1 MAYYEIPNES
11 ESILNGVIL
20 DNETMSIND
29 GGTANDTVAKHGYIN
44 IYSGGT
50 ANNTTLTDNGFLY
63 VHSSATANK
72 VVIDSGT
79 LEVYSGGTATEIEWT
94 PCVGSVTVENGAHVT
109 FTSEYAGVYY
119 GSDGQLLE
127 STTTPVENRTLD
139 NQYLLYVMKDG
150 IANGITVDEYGKMHV
165 GAGGEANTAS
175 VNSLGSMYVSS
186 GGKANYTTVNSGG
199 RLTALSGGTVN
210 ITMVN
215 DSGYFHL
222 SGGVADGVTLIAGGN
237 LIVDDGGAADHVT
250 VNANGCLTVSS
261 GSAKV
266 TEWTPGIGRVV
277 VYGDGQVTF
286 ASEYSGVYYG
296 DGNNLIFSATERSDI
311 ELNANYYEL
320 YVMNG
325 GKANYTTVNGGYM
338 AVFSGGA
345 ADVVNVADGGKL
357 FVNNGGKAEHATIGK
372 WGEVYV
378 NSGGTA
384 NSATVNLYGSF
395 TVFGSADDVTVN
407 SSGTVWVQNGGKVTN
422 ATLNYC
428 GDMAVDSATVDSTT
442 VNFGGELFI
451 EETGRADHTTVFVAG
466 TMVVSGSAENTTI
479 SGGEAHISSGGTMT
493 ETKVTTGDTDDWGSA
508 TVSSG
513 GTAINTTVDFHG
525 IFSIHDGGSADIATI
540 SSGGKIYI
548 GEGATA
554 TNITAVDG
562 ARLGLA
568 VAPGTYAQ
576 GTYAG
581 SAFEMKDGAISGYT
595 ARSYGGLDVVSGGV
609 ATDITVTEGAQVWV
623 ADGVLDGIT
632 MNGGYMYI
640 ANGGKVTGKMRFNG
654 GDADFISA
662 YYGATVDFDLTRTAP
677 GDEVLVNN
685 LAAIKGNGKY
695 TLTVDGTEKNGVYNL
710 ADGASDFNK
719 TITVMD
725 TDGGKL
731 GELTVGGEAQTF
743 DDVTYQLARAG
754 STLTLTVSGAPDL
767 TGDLNYDYT
776 LGPGKLAKKVNV
788 NEDGVLSVY
797 GTAKKTAV
805 NKNGAV
811 YVYNGVGS
819 RGLVEDITVNK
830 GGFISVQGGVVRNAV
845 VSAGEMDFQFGTV
858 SGTVVEKDGRVT
870 AYDEL
875 SNTIINDGGHVIN
888 LGAAYDTTVNKGGEF
903 VVSTGAS
910 AADVTVNQGGMLTVS
925 AGGTISGKMTFE
937 EEAFVVVENGANIVF
952 DLQDA
957 APEADPLLNDLSIVK
972 GSPSFLVTVA
982 GEEAEGTYNLAGGAA
997 GFDKT
1002 ITVRNIATGQSRY
1015 NVSVGDIVKVS
1026 DAYYT
1031 LGLNSDNMLTL
1042 TVGGDFVDTD
1052 ESLTDGMSSSGL
1064 VVVEGGKLIVGKGAR
1079 ADKTTINEGGSCF
1092 VSSGGVATDTNVGY
1106 EGTIAVAS
1114 GGTATGVD
1122 IAAVG
1127 IIAVDGGGS
1136 ATEITAQEGAL
1147 LMFSVAPGTEIKGT
1161 SNGSAFEIGE
1171 TVTGYTVQG
1180 YGNLLSVRKGG
1191 TAEKVTVTD
1200 QGRGDVNGGLA
1211 NSTTVKNWGYL
1222 YVSEGGVADNTTVSD
1237 AGQLIAGSGGLA
1249 SNTTLG
1255 EDCVLFLTSG
1265 GRAEKTTVQCRGDVM
1280 IDKGGVLEDTTVE
1293 LYGQIWVSSG
1303 GIVRDLT
1310 ISNGGEIIIDKGG
1323 KLTGKMTFED
1333 GAVVSASSSY
1343 VAIIDFDLAQ
1353 TTAGAEEALVN
1364 DLSLVKGAPKYTL
1377 TVDGSEEYGGYKLAD
1392 GAAGF
1397 SGTITV
1403 VNTSDEALGTISVGG
1418 DPKKIKR
1425 REYSVDVT
1433 DGSLW
1438 LTITPIIPENC
1449 PDLGWNDYVYDKK
1462 KSKEKPPQDELN
1474 PYIYDFNETI
1484 LNDKTT
1490 EILLDKE
1497 DTINKDDK
1505 YFNFVGKGI
1514 TKEGKERIDKADFA
1528 KLTLEY
1534 GARVSFDLE
1543 ATDAAKFTVWSLS
1556 SSTKGTTTTYKQ
1568 ASLQSTNLKKVTN
1581 GGVIT
1586 YEAQTKNLWLGPG
1599 EYFVSM
1605 ESTNRKGGE
1614 AYYSVTVNKDETAKN
1629 YTILY
1634 SDGDGGW
1641 NDYVYDKKTKTL
1653 NPSAFMLMET
1663 DFKIAGSSNIE
1674 MDCEKPVAA
1683 GAPEVE
1689 GGWSSF
1695 VGFGDTADFARIYP
1709 YYPADATFSVTAT
1722 GASKF
1727 TVWGVTYGG
1736 TDTKTGKKL
1745 YTMKSIKTITLKK
1758 NATTGLYSGTANDL
1772 LLDRYSNSD
1781 YYEGYYVSMEATSP
1795 KKDTCVYYN
1804 ATVDNHAYW
1813 SADSGGNKYLYDK
1826 KKDSAN
1832 YNPNLYTN
1840 NLAPGEE
1847 PKKVYVDA
1855 KNTVDGGFYPGG
1867 AYKSYSNFV
1876 GFGDEWDYAEISLS
1890 APGTLSF
1897 TVDAYSEGLIE
1908 KASPNLKF
1916 TVYSLEKV
1924 VNGGKVTWKQKTL
1937 LATQT
1942 VTVDKKDGYVNE
1954 ALIPK
1959 TVEIEEKTSDD
1970 VKYFVSVQSVGAKK
1984 GASVYYNVWAT
1995 MTPLPEASALAMPET
2010 SDELAISDALSFGN
2024 YDADVLADAS
2034 ASSLADLDDKSAWL
2048 NIALA

>member
-11 ESILNGVIL
+11 ETILNGVIL

-94 PCVGSVTVENGAHVT
+94 PCVGSVTVENGAHVEFSSKYT
-109 FTSEYAGVYY
+109 GVYY
-119 GSDGQLLE
+119 GSGGEVIE
-127 STTTPVENRTLD
+127 SAATMDDRKLKDEL
-139 NQYLLYVMKDG
+139 QSMYVMSDG
-150 IANGITVDEYGKMHV
+150 IANRTEVYFSGCQHV
-165 GAGGEANTAS
+165 CAGGT
-175 VNSLGSMYVSS
+175 VNSTWVRGYGNLLVSS
-186 GGKANYTTVNSGG
+186 GGTASDTTLSEYSSMAVFSGGAANNTVVNSG
-199 RLTALSGGTVN
+199 T
-210 ITMVN
+210 
-215 DSGYFHL
+215 FKL
-222 SGGVADGVTLIAGGN
+222 SGGVADGVTLNVGGN
-237 LIVDDGGAADHVT
+237 LIVDDGGKADKVKI
-250 VNANGCLTVSS
+250 NASGCLTVSGG
-261 GSAKV
+261 GSASV
-266 TEWTPGIGRVV
+266 TTDWTPGVGRVV
-277 VYGDGQVTF
+277 VYGGGQVTF
-286 ASEYSGVYYG
+286 AGEYTGVYYG
-296 DGNNLIFSATERSDI
+296 DGDQVISSAAEMNDI
-311 ELNANYYEL
+311 ELYANYYEL

-325 GKANYTTVNGGYM
+325 GKANYTTVDGGYM

-345 ADVVNVADGGKL
+345 ADSTGVVSGGKI

-384 NSATVNLYGSF
+384 NSTTVNLYGYF

-407 SSGTVWVQNGGKVTN
+407 NSGTVWVLDGGKATN
-422 ATLNYC
+422 ATLNNR
-428 GDMAVDSATVDSTT
+428 GDMAVSDATVDLTT
-442 VNFGGELFI
+442 VNSGGRLFI
-451 EETGRADHTTVFVAG
+451 EETGKADHTTVNSSG
-466 TMVVSGSAENTTI
+466 SMVVSGSAENTTI

-493 ETKVTTGDTDDWGSA
+493 ETKVTTGETDRDWGYL
-508 TVSSG
+508 TVWNG
-513 GTAINTTVDFHG
+513 GTAIKTTVDPNG
-525 IFSIHDGGSADIATI
+525 ILEIRDGASADVVTVAA
-540 SSGGKIYI
+540 GGIVGIY
-548 GEGATA
+548 ESATA

-562 ARLGLA
+562 ANLVLA

-581 SAFEMKDGAISGYT
+581 SAFEMKDGILSGYT
-595 ARSYGGLDVVSGGV
+595 ARYDEGVLFVVSGGV
-609 ATDITVTEGAQVWV
+609 ATDITVAEGAQIRVDS
-623 ADGVLDGIT
+623 DGVLDGIT
-632 MNGGYMYI
+632 VTGGHLTVYE
-640 ANGGKVTGKMRFNG
+640 GGKVTGKMRFNDDDG
-654 GDADFISA
+654 VYRIWT
-662 YYGATVDFDLTRTAP
+662 YNGAIVDFDLTRTAP

-685 LAAIKGNGKY
+685 LAAINGY
-695 TLTVDGTEKNGVYNL
+695 GQFTLTVDGTEKNGVYCL
-710 ADGASDFNK
+710 ADGASGFNK
-719 TITVMD
+719 TITVMN
-725 TDGGKL
+725 TDGEAL
-731 GELTVGGEAQTF
+731 GTLTVGGEAQVI
-743 DDVTYQLARAG
+743 DDVTYQLARDG
-754 STLTLTVSGAPDL
+754 SILTLTVSGAPDL

-776 LGPGKLAKKVNV
+776 LGPGKFAKKVNV
-788 NEDGVLSVY
+788 NEEGVLSVY

-811 YVYNGVGS
+811 YVYTG
-819 RGLVEDITVNK
+819 GLVEDITVNK
-830 GGFISVQGGVVRNAV
+830 GGFISVQGGKIRNAV

-875 SNTIINDGGHVIN
+875 SNTAINDGGHVLD

-903 VVSTGAS
+903 TIKNS
-910 AADVTVNQGGMLTVS
+910 AADVTVKKGGMLTVS
-925 AGGTISGKMTFE
+925 AGARITGKMTFE
-937 EEAFVVVENGANIVF
+937 EEAFVVVENGATVVF

-957 APEADPLLNDLSIVK
+957 AAEADPLLNDLSIVK
-972 GSPSFLVTVA
+972 GSPSFLVTVT
-982 GEEAEGTYNLAGGAA
+982 GEETEGTYNLAGGAA
-997 GFDKT
+997 GFNST

-1015 NVSVGDIVKVS
+1015 NVTVGDIVKVS
-1026 DAYYT
+1026 DAFYT
-1031 LGLNSDNMLTL
+1031 LGLNSDNILTL

-1064 VVVEGGKLIVGKGAR
+1064 VVVEGGKLIVEKGAR
-1079 ADKTTINEGGSCF
+1079 ADKTTVNEGGSCF

-1106 EGTIAVAS
+1106 KGTIAVAS

-1122 IAAVG
+1122 IAAGG

-1161 SNGSAFEIGE
+1161 SNGSAFEIGD
-1171 TVTGYTVQG
+1171 TVTGYTVQD
-1180 YGNLLSVRKGG
+1180 YGNLLSVRNGG

-1200 QGRGDVNGGLA
+1200 QGRVDVDGGLA
-1211 NSTTVKNWGYL
+1211 NSVTVKNWGYL
-1222 YVSEGGVADNTTVSD
+1222 YVSEGGVADNTSVSD
-1237 AGQLIAGSGGLA
+1237 VGHIIVGNGGLA
-1249 SNTTLG
+1249 SNTTIGADGDLYL
-1255 EDCVLFLTSG
+1255 VKG
-1265 GRAEKTTVQCRGDVM
+1265 GRAEKTTVQYRGDIM
-1280 IDKGGVLEDTTVE
+1280 IDEGGVVENTTIE
-1293 LYGQIWVSSG
+1293 GGGQVWINSG
-1303 GIVRDLT
+1303 GIVKGLT
-1310 ISNGGEIIIDKGG
+1310 ICNGGEVIIDKGG
-1323 KLTGKMTFED
+1323 KITGKMTFED

-1364 DLSLVKGAPKYTL
+1364 NLSLIKGAPKYTL
-1377 TVDGSEEYGGYKLAD
+1377 TVDGTQEYGKYKLAD

-1462 KSKEKPPQDELN
+1462 KSKEKPPQPELN
-1474 PYIYDFNETI
+1474 PNKLNETV

-1497 DTINKDDK
+1497 DTIDKDDK

-1514 TKEGKERIDKADFA
+1514 TKEGEERIDKTDFA

-1556 SSTKGTTTTYKQ
+1556 SSTKGETTTYKQ
-1568 ASLQSTNLKKVTN
+1568 TSLQSTKLKKVTN
-1581 GGVIT
+1581 GGVTT
-1586 YEAQTKNLWLGPG
+1586 YTAQTKNLWLGPG
-1599 EYFVSM
+1599 EYYVSM
-1605 ESTNRKGGE
+1605 ESTSKNGGE
-1614 AYYSVTVNKDETAKN
+1614 AYYSVTVNEDKAAKN
-1629 YTILY
+1629 HTILY
-1634 SDGDGGW
+1634 PDGDGGW
-1641 NDYVYDKKTKTL
+1641 NDYLYDKKTKTL

-1663 DFKIAGSSNIE
+1663 DFKVNGTSNIQME
-1674 MDCEKPVAA
+1674 CEEPVAE

-1689 GGWSSF
+1689 GGWNNF
-1695 VGFGDTADFARIYP
+1695 VGFGDAKDFARIYP

-1727 TVWGVTYGG
+1727 TVWSLTVKG
-1736 TDTKTGKKL
+1736 TDSKTGNTL
-1745 YTMKSIKTITLKK
+1745 YTMKALKTVTLKK
-1758 NATTGLYSGTANDL
+1758 NATTGLYSAAINDL
-1772 LLDRYSNSD
+1772 LLDRLSSTSD
-1781 YYEGYYVSMEATSP
+1781 YYVGYYVSMQATNP

-1804 ATVDNHAYW
+1804 ATVDNRAYW

-1826 KKDSAN
+1826 KKDPAN

-1840 NLAPGEE
+1840 SLDPGAE
-1847 PKKVYVDA
+1847 PKKVYVDY
-1855 KNTVDGGFYPGG
+1855 KDTVDGGFYPGEE
-1867 AYKSYSNFV
+1867 YKSYSNFV

-1897 TVDAYSEGLIE
+1897 TVDAYSEGLVE
-1908 KASPNLKF
+1908 KASANLKF
-1916 TVYSLEKV
+1916 TVYSLTRV
-1924 VNGGKVTWKQKTL
+1924 VKGEKVTWKQKTL

-1942 VTVDKKDGYVNE
+1942 ITVDKKIGYVNGAE
-1954 ALIPK
+1954 IKK
-1959 TVEIEEKTSDD
+1959 TVTVKEATSDD

-1995 MTPLPEASALAMPET
+1995 LTPIETAALSMPES
-2010 SDELAISDALSFGN
+2010 SDSLGITDSLSLGQ
-2024 YDADVLADAS
+2024 YTDADALADAS
-2034 ASSLADLDDKSAWL
+2034 ASALAELDDKSAWQSL
-2048 NIALA
+2048 LA